1 MSAIFDTRL
10 LTIPNFDLIL
20 RLNISEHE
28 STYKGRLTYPSLTH
42 NVMSG
47 GMVYCNLNIYPKIV
61 FRLRINGEN
70 TDLKVGERDL
80 FGITSKLNKFIRTYK
95 ELKIARNKK
104 RKFLVEYKES
114 TNELIEK
121 KNKEIRQIEDPDIKE
136 LKRKE
141 LKEFVKEENRRLT
154 SIMNEDKLIDGKLKH
169 LSVEYKVYQDNDR
182 TQFDNIKFE
191 TGLIVDWSDP
201 DREARINGFYIVIN
215 GVTLQAEEQAL
226 YMLSDR
232 LNKMDINLLTQNAYN
247 TYLYVKDTEEYKDML
262 KDRRY
267 TERKN
272 IFEKSVE
279 ENRRKTAEEI
289 RKRSEIKPQI
299 SSMSSSKPSSSVD
312 DAFDSLASFK

>member
-28 STYKGRLTYPSLTH
+28 STYKGRLSYPSLTH
-42 NVMSG
+42 NILPG

-61 FRLRINGEN
+61 FRIRINGEN
-70 TDLKVGERDL
+70 IDLKVGERDL
-80 FGITSKLNKFIRTYK
+80 FGITDKLNKFIRTYK

-104 RKFLVEYKES
+104 RKFLAEYKES
-114 TNELIEK
+114 TNELIEN
-121 KNKEIRQIEDPDIKE
+121 KNKQIRQISDKNIREKKKQE
-136 LKRKE
+136 LE
-141 LKEFVKEENRRLT
+141 EFVKEENKKLT
-154 SIMNEDKLIDGKLKH
+154 AIVDEDKLIDGKLKH
-169 LSVEYKVYQDNDR
+169 LSIEYKVYHDIDR

-191 TGLIVDWSDP
+191 TGLIVDWTDP

-215 GVTLQAEEQAL
+215 GVSLQAEEQSL
-226 YMLSDR
+226 YMLLDR
-232 LNKMDINLLTQNAYN
+232 LNKMDINLLTQNAFN
-247 TYLYVKDTEEYKDML
+247 TYLYVKDTQEYKDML

-279 ENRRKTAEEI
+279 ENKRKTAEEI

-299 SSMSSSKPSSSVD
+299 SSMSSSKPSTGVD
-312 DAFDSLASFK
+312 DAFDSLANFK